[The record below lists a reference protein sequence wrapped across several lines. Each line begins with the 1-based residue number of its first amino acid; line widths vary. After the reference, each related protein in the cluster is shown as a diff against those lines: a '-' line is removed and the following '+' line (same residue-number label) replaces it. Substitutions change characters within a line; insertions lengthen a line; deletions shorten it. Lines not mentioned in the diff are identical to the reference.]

1 MFHKSD
7 EQYLYWLIQI
17 DLSKANNCGEFSVT
31 RGYWDYCLYKD
42 DVQND
47 YLASSWEEK
56 VESLMERVRNSDSPS
71 GKGFDVEGI

>member
-1 MFHKSD
+1 M
-7 EQYLYWLIQI
+7 
-17 DLSKANNCGEFSVT
+17 T

-42 DVQND
+42 DVPND

-56 VESLMERVRNSDSPS
+56 VDSLMERVRNSDPPS